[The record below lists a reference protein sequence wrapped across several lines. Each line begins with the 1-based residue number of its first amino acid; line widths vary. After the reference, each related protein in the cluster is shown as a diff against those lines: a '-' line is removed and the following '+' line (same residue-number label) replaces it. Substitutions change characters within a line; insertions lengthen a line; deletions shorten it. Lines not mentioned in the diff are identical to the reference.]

1 MILRGNIIWAAAPD
15 RLEVRR
21 RACLVSHGETVAGV
35 WDDLPPEYA
44 GAPVEDWGEAVI
56 IPAFCDLHLHAP
68 QYPNRGVGYDRQLLD
83 WLERYTFPLEARYG
97 DIDFAQRVWKAFL
110 TRLWAGGTLRFSAF
124 ATVHKQAAWRLM
136 ELTEQS
142 GLRGLVGKVN
152 MDRNAPPELLE
163 DTDRSLAETEEL
175 VCRAREELR
184 HVGFILTPRFVPSTT
199 ARMMDGL
206 GALGEKYGL
215 PVQSHLAENPGE
227 VAWVRQLHPE
237 ADSYARVYADHGLLR
252 QDQTIMAHCIH
263 LSEEER
269 ALLRERGVTLAHCPV
284 SNADLASGVMP
295 LRRYLREG
303 LRCCVASDVA
313 GGHTAAMNRNTA
325 AALALSRLR
334 WLDRPEEP
342 PLTAAEGLYLA
353 TRAPGAFF
361 GKVGAFEPGY
371 AFDALVLTPGPGD
384 ELAERTP
391 EERLE
396 QFLYDGDDRNIAARY
411 CGGKL
416 VPKPF
421 AEG

>member
-56 IPAFCDLHLHAP
+56 IPAFCDLHIHAP
-68 QYPNRGVGYDRQLLD
+68 QLPNRGIGYDRQLLD
-83 WLERYTFPLEARYG
+83 WLDRYTFPLEARYG

-110 TRLWAGGTLRFSAF
+110 NRLWAGGTLRFSAF
-124 ATVHKQAAWRLM
+124 ATVHKAAAWRLM

-152 MDRNAPPELLE
+152 MDRNAPDSLLE
-163 DTDRSLAETEEL
+163 DTDASLADTEEL
-175 VCRAREELR
+175 ICRAREELG

-199 ARMMDGL
+199 ERMMDGL

-237 ADSYARVYADHGLLR
+237 AGSYTQVYADHGLLR
-252 QDQTIMAHCIH
+252 RDQTIMAHCIH

-269 ALLRERGVTLAHCPV
+269 AILKERGVTLAHCPV

-295 LRRYLREG
+295 LRRYLGED

-384 ELAERTP
+384 ELVERTP

>member
-1 MILRGNIIWAAAPD
+1 MILRGNIIWTPAPGK
-15 RLEVRR
+15 LEVRR
-21 RACLVSHGETVAGV
+21 RAYLVSDGETVAGV
-35 WDDLPPEYA
+35 WDALPPEHA

-56 IPAFCDLHLHAP
+56 IPAFCDLHIHAP
-68 QYPNRGVGYDRQLLD
+68 QLPNRGIGYDRQLLD
-83 WLERYTFPLEARYG
+83 WLDRYTFPLEARYG
-97 DIDFAQRVWKAFL
+97 DVDFAQRVWKAFL
-110 TRLWAGGTLRFSAF
+110 NRLWAGGTLRFSAF
-124 ATVHKQAAWRLM
+124 ATVHKAAAWRLM

-152 MDRNAPPELLE
+152 MDRNAPDSLLE
-163 DTDRSLAETEEL
+163 DTDASLADTEEL
-175 VCRAREELR
+175 ICRAREELR

-199 ARMMDGL
+199 ERMMDGL

-227 VAWVRQLHPE
+227 VEWVRQLHPE
-237 ADSYARVYADHGLLR
+237 AGSYTQVYADHGLLR
-252 QDQTIMAHCIH
+252 RDQTIMAHCIH

-269 ALLRERGVTLAHCPV
+269 AILKERGVTLAHCPA

-295 LRRYLREG
+295 LRRYLSEG

-384 ELAERTP
+384 ELVERTP

>member
-83 WLERYTFPLEARYG
+83 WLERYTFPLEARYEDAG
-97 DIDFAQRVWKAFL
+97 FAQRVWKAFL

-175 VCRAREELR
+175 VCRAREALR

-252 QDQTIMAHCIH
+252 RDQTIMAHCIH

-295 LRRYLREG
+295 LRRYLGED

-411 CGGKL
+411 CAGEL
-416 VPKPF
+416 IPQPF
-421 AEG
+421 PQL

>member
-1 MILRGNIIWAAAPD
+1 MILRGNIIWTSAPGK
-15 RLEVRR
+15 LEVRR
-21 RACLVSHGETVAGV
+21 RAYLVSDGETVAGV
-35 WDDLPPEYA
+35 WDALPPEHA

-56 IPAFCDLHLHAP
+56 IPAFCDLHIHAP
-68 QYPNRGVGYDRQLLD
+68 QLPNRGIGYDRQLLD
-83 WLERYTFPLEARYG
+83 WLDRYTFPLEARYG
-97 DIDFAQRVWKAFL
+97 DVDFAQRVWKAFL
-110 TRLWAGGTLRFSAF
+110 NRLWAGGTLRFSAF
-124 ATVHKQAAWRLM
+124 ATVHKAAAWRLM

-152 MDRNAPPELLE
+152 MDRNAPDSLLE
-163 DTDRSLAETEEL
+163 DTDASLADTEEL
-175 VCRAREELR
+175 ICRAREELR

-199 ARMMDGL
+199 ERMMDGL

-237 ADSYARVYADHGLLR
+237 AGSYTQVYADHGLLR
-252 QDQTIMAHCIH
+252 RDQTIMAHCIH

-269 ALLRERGVTLAHCPV
+269 AILKERGVTLAHCPA

-295 LRRYLREG
+295 LRRYLSEG

-384 ELAERTP
+384 ELVERTP

-411 CGGKL
+411 CAGEL
-416 VPKPF
+416 IPQPF
-421 AEG
+421 PQL